1 MGINLYNFGLVI
13 IPIIHS
19 PKESFLF
26 VLRSLLCVRPSLSVR
41 LLSPVST
48 SREPN
53 ILLDNFTPRPV
64 RGASRHE
71 HFVQFRNI
79 KFTDPVYL
87 AKSSLL

>member
-26 VLRSLLCVRPSLSVR
+26 VLRSCVSAPLSVR